1 MPLTFAEKI
10 KIIIGRRNM
19 SFVDLAEKMGTTRQ
33 NISNKMAKG
42 NFSES
47 DMAKIADLLN
57 CDYVGPGLKMR
68 DTGEEI

>member
-10 KIIIGRRNM
+10 KIVIGRRNM
-19 SFVDLAEKMGTTRQ
+19 SFVDLAAKIGTTRQ
-33 NISNKMAKG
+33 NVSNKMSKG

-47 DMAKIADLLN
+47 DMAKIADILN
-57 CDYVGPGLKMR
+57 CDYVGQALKMR